1 MRHLVGLILALIT
14 PVAIY
19 LGAGWSS
26 ERILGAHAARTSL
39 MTTSGALVLAA
50 LLGVG
55 LFIGLLISAPFLS
68 PLGSGLPGLV
78 LLAWSGL
85 YIANAH
91 LALRAIPLSG
101 QLEAAGGFRA
111 MLTGGML
118 GLLGAVMIVPMFL
131 PSRWRGREPED
142 EFATPA
148 EAELVH

>member
-1 MRHLVGLILALIT
+1 MRHLVGLILALIMSA
-14 PVAIY
+14 AIY

-26 ERILGAHAARTSL
+26 ARIVAAHAAGTSL
-39 MTTSGALVLAA
+39 MSTSGALVLAA

-55 LFIGLLISAPFLS
+55 LFLGLLLAASFLS

-78 LLAWSGL
+78 LLAWSGV
-85 YIANAH
+85 YIASAH

-101 QLEAAGGFRA
+101 QLQAAAGFRA
-111 MLTGGML
+111 MLTSGML
-118 GLLGAVMIVPMFL
+118 ALLGAVMIVPMFM